1 MSNNPLSNYFRQPS
15 IYLKLPSNGNFY
27 PENTLD
33 MPPNNELPIYPM
45 TAIDE
50 ITYRTPDA
58 LYNGTAVMNVIKSC
72 VPNILDP
79 WIIPAVDFDA
89 ILASIRIA
97 SYGHSMEIDTTCPA
111 CKETA
116 TYSLDLRTILDQLKS
131 PDYQKS
137 VNIGDLNIFFKPLSY
152 KQINEN
158 SVIQFEE
165 QKLASVLE
173 DAEMEE
179 EEKLKRLSAAFA
191 SMTELSLKALTQ
203 NINYIKTPDNIVKEE
218 DFINDFLH
226 NCDRVVYKRIKDYVI
241 GMKNDNELKP
251 LNIKCNEKDC
261 GHEYEQ
267 PFTLDMSNFFG

>member
-1 MSNNPLSNYFRQPS
+1 MPNNPLSSYFRQPS

-33 MPPNNELPIYPM
+33 MPPNGELPIYPM

-50 ITYRTPDA
+50 ISYRTPDA

-79 WIIPAVDFDA
+79 WVIPAVDFDA

-97 SYGHSMEIDTTCPA
+97 SYGHSMEIDTTCPK
-111 CKETA
+111 CEETA
-116 TYSLDLRTILDQLKS
+116 SYSLDLRTVLDQLKS
-131 PDYQKS
+131 PDYSKS
-137 VNIGDLNIFFKPLSY
+137 VDIGDLKVFFKPLSY

-173 DAEMEE
+173 DMEMDE
-179 EEKLKRLSAAFA
+179 EEKLQRLSTAFA
-191 SMTELSLKALTQ
+191 NMTELTVKALAQ
-203 NINYIKTPDNIVKEE
+203 NINYIQTPEGIVQEE
-218 DFINDFLH
+218 EYINDFLH
-226 NCDRVVYKRIKDYVI
+226 NCDRDIYNRIRDYVI
-241 GMKNDNELKP
+241 GMKDDNELKP
-251 LNIKCNEKDC
+251 LQIKCQEC
-261 GHEYEQ
+261 EHEYEQ

>member
-1 MSNNPLSNYFRQPS
+1 MPNNPLSNYFRQPS

-33 MPPNNELPIYPM
+33 MPPNGELPIYPM

-50 ITYRTPDA
+50 ISYRTPDA

-79 WIIPAVDFDA
+79 WVIPAVDFDA

-97 SYGHSMEIDTTCPA
+97 SYGHSMEIDTTCPK
-111 CKETA
+111 CEETA
-116 TYSLDLRTILDQLKS
+116 SYSLDLRTVLDQLKS
-131 PDYQKS
+131 PDYSKS
-137 VNIGDLNIFFKPLSY
+137 VDIGDLKVFFKPLSY

-158 SVIQFEE
+158 SVVQFEE

-173 DAEMEE
+173 DMEMDE
-179 EEKLKRLSAAFA
+179 EEKLQRLSTAFA
-191 SMTELSLKALTQ
+191 NMTELTVKALAQ
-203 NINYIKTPDNIVKEE
+203 NINYIQTPDGIVQEE
-218 DFINDFLH
+218 EYINDFLH
-226 NCDRVVYKRIKDYVI
+226 NCDRDVYNRIRDYVI
-241 GMKNDNELKP
+241 GMKDDNELKP
-251 LNIKCNEKDC
+251 LQIKCQEC
-261 GHEYEQ
+261 EHEYEQ

>member
-1 MSNNPLSNYFRQPS
+1 MSNNPLSDYFRQPS

-33 MPPNNELPIYPM
+33 MPPNGELPIYPM

-50 ITYRTPDA
+50 ISYRTPDA

-79 WIIPAVDFDA
+79 WVIPAVDFDA

-97 SYGHSMEIDTTCPA
+97 SYGHSMEIDTTCPK
-111 CKETA
+111 CEETA
-116 TYSLDLRTILDQLKS
+116 SYSLDLRTVLDQLKS
-131 PDYQKS
+131 PDYSKS
-137 VNIGDLNIFFKPLSY
+137 VDIGDLKVFFKPLSY

-158 SVIQFEE
+158 SVVQFEE

-173 DAEMEE
+173 DMEMDE
-179 EEKLKRLSAAFA
+179 EEKLQRLSTAFA
-191 SMTELSLKALTQ
+191 NMTELTVKALAQ
-203 NINYIKTPDNIVKEE
+203 NINYIQTPEGIVQEE
-218 DFINDFLH
+218 EYINDFLH
-226 NCDRVVYKRIKDYVI
+226 NCDRDIYNRIRDYVI
-241 GMKNDNELKP
+241 GMKDDNELKP
-251 LNIKCNEKDC
+251 LQIKCQEC
-261 GHEYEQ
+261 EHEYEQ

>member
-1 MSNNPLSNYFRQPS
+1 MPNNPLSSYFRQPS

-33 MPPNNELPIYPM
+33 MPPNSELPIYPM

-50 ITYRTPDA
+50 ISYRTPDA

-79 WIIPAVDFDA
+79 WVIPAVDFDA

-97 SYGHSMEIDTTCPA
+97 SYGHSMEIDTTCPK
-111 CKETA
+111 CEETA
-116 TYSLDLRTILDQLKS
+116 SYSLDLRTVLDQLKS
-131 PDYQKS
+131 PDYSKS
-137 VNIGDLNIFFKPLSY
+137 VDIGDLKVFFKPLSY

-173 DAEMEE
+173 DMEMDE
-179 EEKLKRLSAAFA
+179 EEKLQRLSTAFA
-191 SMTELSLKALTQ
+191 NMTELTVKALAQ
-203 NINYIKTPDNIVKEE
+203 NINYIQTPEGIVQEE
-218 DFINDFLH
+218 EYINDFLH
-226 NCDRVVYKRIKDYVI
+226 NCDRDIYNRIRDYVI
-241 GMKNDNELKP
+241 GMKDDNELKP
-251 LNIKCNEKDC
+251 LQIKCQEC
-261 GHEYEQ
+261 EHEYEQ

>member
-1 MSNNPLSNYFRQPS
+1 MPNNPLSSYFRQPS

-33 MPPNNELPIYPM
+33 MPPNGELPIYPM

-50 ITYRTPDA
+50 ISYRTPDA

-79 WIIPAVDFDA
+79 WVIPAVDFDA

-97 SYGHSMEIDTTCPA
+97 SYGHSMEIDTTCPK
-111 CKETA
+111 CEETA
-116 TYSLDLRTILDQLKS
+116 SYSLDLRTVLDQLKS
-131 PDYQKS
+131 PDYSKS
-137 VNIGDLNIFFKPLSY
+137 VDIGDLKVFFKPLSY

-158 SVIQFEE
+158 SVVQFEE

-173 DAEMEE
+173 DMEMDE
-179 EEKLKRLSAAFA
+179 EEKLQRLSTAFA
-191 SMTELSLKALTQ
+191 NMTELTVKALAQ
-203 NINYIKTPDNIVKEE
+203 NINYIQTPDGIVQEE
-218 DFINDFLH
+218 EFINDFLH
-226 NCDRVVYKRIKDYVI
+226 NCDRDIYNRVRDYVI
-241 GMKNDNELKP
+241 GMKDDNELKP
-251 LNIKCNEKDC
+251 LQIKCQEC
-261 GHEYEQ
+261 EHEYEQ

>member
-1 MSNNPLSNYFRQPS
+1 MQNNPLSSYFRQPS

-33 MPPNNELPIYPM
+33 MPPNGELPIYPM

-50 ITYRTPDA
+50 ISYRTPDA

-79 WIIPAVDFDA
+79 WVIPAVDFDA

-97 SYGHSMEIDTTCPA
+97 SYGHSMEIDTTCPK
-111 CKETA
+111 CEETA
-116 TYSLDLRTILDQLKS
+116 SYSLDLRTVLDQLKS
-131 PDYQKS
+131 PDYSKS
-137 VNIGDLNIFFKPLSY
+137 VDIGDLKVFFKPLSY

-158 SVIQFEE
+158 SVVQFEE

-173 DAEMEE
+173 DMEMDE
-179 EEKLKRLSAAFA
+179 EEKLQRLSTAFA
-191 SMTELSLKALTQ
+191 NMTELTVKALAQ
-203 NINYIKTPDNIVKEE
+203 NINYIQTPEGIVQEE
-218 DFINDFLH
+218 EYINDFLH
-226 NCDRVVYKRIKDYVI
+226 NCDRDIYNRIRDYVI
-241 GMKNDNELKP
+241 GMKGDNELKP
-251 LNIKCNEKDC
+251 LQIKCQEC
-261 GHEYEQ
+261 EHEYEQ

>member
-1 MSNNPLSNYFRQPS
+1 MPNNPLSSYFRQPS

-33 MPPNNELPIYPM
+33 MPPNGELPIYPM

-50 ITYRTPDA
+50 ISYRTPDA

-79 WIIPAVDFDA
+79 WVIPAVDFDA

-97 SYGHSMEIDTTCPA
+97 SYGHSMEIDTTCPK
-111 CKETA
+111 CEETA
-116 TYSLDLRTILDQLKS
+116 SYSLDLRTVLDQLKS
-131 PDYQKS
+131 PDYSKS
-137 VNIGDLNIFFKPLSY
+137 VDIGDLKVFFKPLSY

-158 SVIQFEE
+158 SVVQFEE

-173 DAEMEE
+173 DMEMDE
-179 EEKLKRLSAAFA
+179 EEKLQRLSTAFA
-191 SMTELSLKALTQ
+191 NMTELTVKALAQ
-203 NINYIKTPDNIVKEE
+203 NINYIQTPEGIVQEE
-218 DFINDFLH
+218 EYINDFLH
-226 NCDRVVYKRIKDYVI
+226 NCDRDIYNRIRDYVI
-241 GMKNDNELKP
+241 GMKDDNELKP
-251 LNIKCNEKDC
+251 LQIKCQEC
-261 GHEYEQ
+261 EHEYEQ

>member
-1 MSNNPLSNYFRQPS
+1 MPNNPLSNYFRQPS

-33 MPPNNELPIYPM
+33 MPPNGELPIYPM

-50 ITYRTPDA
+50 ISYRTPDA

-79 WIIPAVDFDA
+79 WVIPAVDFDA

-97 SYGHSMEIDTTCPA
+97 SYGHSMEIDTTCPK
-111 CKETA
+111 CEETA
-116 TYSLDLRTILDQLKS
+116 SYSLDLRTVLDQLKS
-131 PDYQKS
+131 PDYSKS
-137 VNIGDLNIFFKPLSY
+137 VDIGDLKVFFKPLSY

-173 DAEMEE
+173 DMEMDE
-179 EEKLKRLSAAFA
+179 EEKLQRLSTAFA
-191 SMTELSLKALTQ
+191 NMTELTVKALAQ
-203 NINYIKTPDNIVKEE
+203 NINYIQTPEGIVQEE
-218 DFINDFLH
+218 EYINDFLH
-226 NCDRVVYKRIKDYVI
+226 NCDRDIYNRIRDYVI
-241 GMKNDNELKP
+241 GMKDDNELKP
-251 LNIKCNEKDC
+251 LQIKCQEC
-261 GHEYEQ
+261 EHEYEQ

>member
-1 MSNNPLSNYFRQPS
+1 MSNNPLSDYFRQPS

-33 MPPNNELPIYPM
+33 MPPNGELPIYPM

-50 ITYRTPDA
+50 ISYRTPDA

-79 WIIPAVDFDA
+79 WVIPAVDFDA

-97 SYGHSMEIDTTCPA
+97 SYGHSMEIDTTCPK
-111 CKETA
+111 CEETA
-116 TYSLDLRTILDQLKS
+116 SYSLDLRTVLDQLKS
-131 PDYQKS
+131 PDYSKS
-137 VNIGDLNIFFKPLSY
+137 VDIGDLKVFFKPLSY

-158 SVIQFEE
+158 SVVQFEE

-173 DAEMEE
+173 DMEMDE
-179 EEKLKRLSAAFA
+179 EEKLQRLSAAF
-191 SMTELSLKALTQ
+191 SNMTELTVKALAQ
-203 NINYIKTPDNIVKEE
+203 NINYIQTPDGIVQEE
-218 DFINDFLH
+218 EYINDFLH
-226 NCDRVVYKRIKDYVI
+226 NCDRDVYNRIRDYVI
-241 GMKNDNELKP
+241 GMKDDNELKP
-251 LNIKCNEKDC
+251 LQIKCQEC
-261 GHEYEQ
+261 EHEYEQ

>member
-1 MSNNPLSNYFRQPS
+1 MSNNPLSSYFRQPS

-33 MPPNNELPIYPM
+33 MPPNSELPIYPM

-50 ITYRTPDA
+50 ISYRTPDA

-79 WIIPAVDFDA
+79 WVIPAVDFDA

-97 SYGHSMEIDTTCPA
+97 SYGHSMEIDTTCPK
-111 CKETA
+111 CEETA
-116 TYSLDLRTILDQLKS
+116 SYSLDLRTVLDQLKS
-131 PDYQKS
+131 PDYSKS
-137 VNIGDLNIFFKPLSY
+137 VDIGDLKVFFKPLSY

-158 SVIQFEE
+158 SVVQFEE

-173 DAEMEE
+173 DMEMDE
-179 EEKLKRLSAAFA
+179 EEKLQRLSTAFA
-191 SMTELSLKALTQ
+191 NMTELTVKALAQ
-203 NINYIKTPDNIVKEE
+203 NINYIQTPEGIVQEE
-218 DFINDFLH
+218 EYINDFLH
-226 NCDRVVYKRIKDYVI
+226 NCDRDIYNRIRDYVI
-241 GMKNDNELKP
+241 GMKDDNELKP
-251 LNIKCNEKDC
+251 LQIKCQEC
-261 GHEYEQ
+261 EHEYEQ

>member
-1 MSNNPLSNYFRQPS
+1 MSNNPLSDYFRQPS

-33 MPPNNELPIYPM
+33 MPPNGELPIYPM

-50 ITYRTPDA
+50 ISYRTPDA

-79 WIIPAVDFDA
+79 WVIPAVDFDA

-97 SYGHSMEIDTTCPA
+97 SYGHSMEIDTTCPK
-111 CKETA
+111 CEETA
-116 TYSLDLRTILDQLKS
+116 SYSLDLRTVLDQLKS
-131 PDYQKS
+131 PDYSKS
-137 VNIGDLNIFFKPLSY
+137 VDIGDLKVFFKPLSY

-173 DAEMEE
+173 DMEMDE
-179 EEKLKRLSAAFA
+179 EEKLQRLSAAF
-191 SMTELSLKALTQ
+191 SNMTELTVKALAQ
-203 NINYIKTPDNIVKEE
+203 NINYIQTPDGIVQEE
-218 DFINDFLH
+218 EYINDFLH
-226 NCDRVVYKRIKDYVI
+226 NCDRDVYNRIRDYVI
-241 GMKNDNELKP
+241 GMKDDNELKP
-251 LNIKCNEKDC
+251 LQIKCQEC
-261 GHEYEQ
+261 EHEYEQ

>member
-1 MSNNPLSNYFRQPS
+1 MPNNPLSNYFRQPS

-33 MPPNNELPIYPM
+33 MPPNDELPIYPM

-50 ITYRTPDA
+50 ISYRTPDA

-79 WIIPAVDFDA
+79 WVIPAVDFDA

-97 SYGHSMEIDTTCPA
+97 SYGHSMEIDTTCPK
-111 CKETA
+111 CEETA
-116 TYSLDLRTILDQLKS
+116 SYSLDLRTVLDQLKS
-131 PDYQKS
+131 PDYSKS
-137 VNIGDLNIFFKPLSY
+137 VDIGDLKVFFKPLSY

-173 DAEMEE
+173 DMEMDE
-179 EEKLKRLSAAFA
+179 EEKLQRLSTAFA
-191 SMTELSLKALTQ
+191 NMTELTVKALAQ
-203 NINYIKTPDNIVKEE
+203 NINYIQTPEGIVQEE
-218 DFINDFLH
+218 EYINDFLH
-226 NCDRVVYKRIKDYVI
+226 NCDRDIYNRIRDYVI
-241 GMKNDNELKP
+241 GMKDDNELKP
-251 LNIKCNEKDC
+251 LQIKCQEC
-261 GHEYEQ
+261 EHEYEQ

>member
-1 MSNNPLSNYFRQPS
+1 MQNNPLSSYFRQPS

-33 MPPNNELPIYPM
+33 MPPNGELPIYPM

-50 ITYRTPDA
+50 ISYRTPDA

-79 WIIPAVDFDA
+79 WVIPAVDFDA

-97 SYGHSMEIDTTCPA
+97 SYGHSMEIDTTCPK
-111 CKETA
+111 CEETA
-116 TYSLDLRTILDQLKS
+116 SYSLDLRTVLDQLKS
-131 PDYQKS
+131 PDYSKS
-137 VNIGDLNIFFKPLSY
+137 VDIGDLKVFFKPLSY

-158 SVIQFEE
+158 SVVQFEE

-173 DAEMEE
+173 DMEMDE
-179 EEKLKRLSAAFA
+179 EEKLQRLSAAF
-191 SMTELSLKALTQ
+191 SNMTELTVKALAQ
-203 NINYIKTPDNIVKEE
+203 NINYIQTPEGIVQEE
-218 DFINDFLH
+218 EYINDFLH
-226 NCDRVVYKRIKDYVI
+226 NCDRDIYNRIRDYVI
-241 GMKNDNELKP
+241 GMKDDNELKP
-251 LNIKCNEKDC
+251 LQIKCQEC
-261 GHEYEQ
+261 EHEYEQ